1 MGTFTSVFGI
11 ICSIA
16 FLVSALGFFYFVY
29 FFSIGYAFSIAGMAL
44 ATMILLWGNLEI
56 WGAAFCVLLVIY
68 GLRLGIYLL
77 VRESRSA
84 SYRKIL
90 RPETDANA
98 SRRKPVFN
106 VFLWIMVATL
116 YIGQFV
122 PVFFRIQSGSAP
134 DTCAIAGF
142 IIAFVGVMLEIWAD
156 AQKSML
162 KRRNPDEFC
171 RTGIYRIV
179 RCPNYLGEI
188 LLWTGV
194 FLSGFTVLNEI
205 WQWIFAIWGYVLILW
220 VMFSGAR
227 RLELRQN
234 KNYGDRPEYQE
245 YVAKVPIILPF
256 VPLYSVAKQKWLM
269 A

>member
-1 MGTFTSVFGI
+1 MATFTSYFGI
-11 ICSIA
+11 VCLIS
-16 FLVSALGFFYFVY
+16 FLVSALGFIYFVY

-44 ATMILLWGNLEI
+44 ATMIMFWGNMGI
-56 WGAAFCVLLVIY
+56 WMKAFCVLLVIY

-77 VRESRSA
+77 VRELKSS
-84 SYRKIL
+84 SYKKIL

-98 SRRKPVFN
+98 GKRTLGFKV
-106 VFLWIMVATL
+106 VLWILVATL
-116 YIGQFV
+116 FIGQFA
-122 PVFFRIQSGSAP
+122 PVFFRIQNGSAP
-134 DTCAIAGF
+134 DTCVVVGFFIAL
-142 IIAFVGVMLEIWAD
+142 AGVILEIWAD
-156 AQKSML
+156 VQKSKL
-162 KRRNPDEFC
+162 KRKDPREFC

-194 FLSGFTVLNEI
+194 FLSGVTALNSV
-205 WQWIFAIWGYVLILW
+205 WQWIFAIWGYILILW

-245 YVAKVPIILPF
+245 YIAKVPIILPL
-256 VPLYSVAKQKWLM
+256 VPLYSVARHKWLM

>member
-1 MGTFTSVFGI
+1 METFSFAFGL
-11 ICSIA
+11 ICLIS
-16 FLVSALGFFYFVY
+16 FLVSALGFIYFVY
-29 FFSIGYAFSIAGMAL
+29 FFSIEYAFSIAGMSVL
-44 ATMILLWGNLEI
+44 TMVLFWGNMEI
-56 WGAAFCVLLVIY
+56 WGKAFCALLLIY

-77 VRESRSA
+77 VRESKSA

-98 SRRKPVFN
+98 GKRSPLFKVM
-106 VFLWIMVATL
+106 LWILVASL
-116 YIGQFV
+116 FIGQFA
-122 PVFFRIQSGSAP
+122 PVFFRIQNGSAP
-134 DTCAIAGF
+134 GTCAVVGFFIALS
-142 IIAFVGVMLEIWAD
+142 GVILEIWAD

-162 KRRNPDEFC
+162 KRRSPHEFC

-194 FLSGFTVLNEI
+194 FLSGFTALEGF
-205 WQWIFAIWGYVLILW
+205 WQWFFAVWGYILILW

-234 KNYGDRPEYQE
+234 KNYGDRPDYQE
-245 YVAKVPIILPF
+245 YISKVPIILPLI
-256 VPLYSVAKQKWLM
+256 PLYSVARHKWLM

>member
-1 MGTFTSVFGI
+1 METFTSAFGI
-11 ICSIA
+11 VCLISLLIA
-16 FLVSALGFFYFVY
+16 ALGFIYFIY

-44 ATMILLWGNLEI
+44 ATMILFWGDMEI
-56 WGAAFCVLLVIY
+56 WGIAFCVLLAIY

-77 VRESRSA
+77 VREIKSA

-98 SRRKPVFN
+98 NKRSLGFKVT
-106 VFLWIMVATL
+106 LWIMVVTL
-116 YIGQFV
+116 FIGQFA
-122 PVFFRIQSGSAP
+122 PVFFRIQNGSAP
-134 DTCAIAGF
+134 DTCAIVGFFIALAGV
-142 IIAFVGVMLEIWAD
+142 ILEILAD

-162 KRRNPDEFC
+162 KRRNPNEFC
-171 RTGIYRIV
+171 RTGIYRMV

-194 FLSGFTVLNEI
+194 FLSGFTALDSL
-205 WQWIFAIWGYVLILW
+205 WQWIISVWGYVLILW

-234 KNYGDRPEYQE
+234 KNYGDRPEYKE
-245 YVAKVPIILPF
+245 YITNVPIILPF
-256 VPLYSVAKQKWLM
+256 VPLYSVARYKWLM

>member
-1 MGTFTSVFGI
+1 MVTFTTSFGI
-11 ICSIA
+11 ICLISLLI
-16 FLVSALGFFYFVY
+16 SALGFIYFVY

-44 ATMILLWGNLEI
+44 ATMILFWGNMEI
-56 WGAAFCVLLVIY
+56 WGQAFCILLVIY

-77 VRESRSA
+77 IRESRSA

-98 SRRKPVFN
+98 NKRKLGFKMA
-106 VFLWIMVATL
+106 LWIMVTSL
-116 YIGQFV
+116 FIGQIA
-122 PVFFRIQSGSAP
+122 PVFFRIQNGSAP
-134 DTCAIAGF
+134 GTCVVIGFFIAL
-142 IIAFVGVMLEIWAD
+142 AGVILEIWAD
-156 AQKSML
+156 AQKSLL
-162 KRRNPDEFC
+162 KRRNPHEFC
-171 RTGIYRIV
+171 HTGIYRIV

-188 LLWTGV
+188 ILWTGV
-194 FLSGFTVLNEI
+194 FLSGVTSLDGF
-205 WQWIFAIWGYVLILW
+205 WQWLFAVWGYILILW

-245 YVAKVPIILPF
+245 YISKVPIILPLI
-256 VPLYSVAKQKWLM
+256 PLYSVARHKWLM

>member
-1 MGTFTSVFGI
+1 MVTFTSAFGI
-11 ICSIA
+11 VCLIS
-16 FLVSALGFFYFVY
+16 FLVSALGFIYFVY

-44 ATMILLWGNLEI
+44 ATMIMFFGDMEI
-56 WGAAFCVLLVIY
+56 WGMAFCALLLIY

-77 VRESRSA
+77 IRESKSA

-98 SRRKPVFN
+98 AKRNPGFKVM
-106 VFLWIMVATL
+106 LWIMVATL
-116 YIGQFV
+116 FIGQFA
-122 PVFFRIQSGSAP
+122 PVFFRIQNGSAP
-134 DTCAIAGF
+134 DTCAIVGFFIALAGV
-142 IIAFVGVMLEIWAD
+142 ILEIAAD
-156 AQKSML
+156 ARKSRL
-162 KRRNPDEFC
+162 KRKNPYEFC

-179 RCPNYLGEI
+179 RCPNYFGEI

-194 FLSGFTVLNEI
+194 FLSGVTALNGI
-205 WQWIFAIWGYVLILW
+205 WQWIFAVWGYILILW

-245 YVAKVPIILPF
+245 YVAKVPIILPL
-256 VPLYSVAKQKWLM
+256 VPLYSVARHKWLM